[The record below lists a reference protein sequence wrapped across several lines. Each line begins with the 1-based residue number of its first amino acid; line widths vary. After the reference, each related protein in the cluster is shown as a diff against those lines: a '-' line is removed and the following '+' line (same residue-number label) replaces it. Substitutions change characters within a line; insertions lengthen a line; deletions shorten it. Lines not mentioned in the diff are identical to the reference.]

1 MVNRRYL
8 VRRAA
13 FALLSFYAVLSLVF
27 FVIALA
33 PDPSKAVL
41 AWQGGSQAEVQNLLA
56 AKGRTQPLLDR
67 YVGYLWDITTLDWG
81 RTTGRFGR
89 GGPKVFDVLARHLPY
104 TLVYVVPAVLVG
116 FAGGIGLG
124 VYAAL
129 NNGGYLDRAVQ
140 SVGYFGF
147 GIPSFFLAELALF
160 ALEKQYDI
168 LNFTI
173 GRQGSRFYKAGEPF
187 NIWTVDNLLQFGVIA
202 AILSVGLAAGQLR
215 YARSECLEYVN
226 SDFVKLA
233 RAKGASGWR
242 VMAHVA
248 RNAALPLMAM
258 FLADLVTVLVVQVF
272 VLEFVFN
279 VPGIGQMGIVAV
291 KQRDLP
297 FVMGITIVVAGFGVV
312 ANFLQDVGLGA
323 IDPRTDTE

>member
-1 MVNRRYL
+1 VNSRYVLRRG
-8 VRRAA
+8 A
-13 FALLSFYAVLSLVF
+13 FAVVSFYAVLSLAF

-33 PDPSKAVL
+33 PDPNQAVL
-41 AWQGGSQAEVQNLLA
+41 AWQGGSEEDIQNLLA
-56 AKGRTQPLLDR
+56 AKGQTQPIMER

-89 GGPKVFDVLARHLPY
+89 GGPKVFDVLAQHLPY
-104 TLVYVVPAVLVG
+104 TLVYAVPAVIVG

-129 NNGGYLDRAVQ
+129 NRGGSLDRVVQ

-147 GIPSFFLAELALF
+147 GIPNFFFAELALF
-160 ALEKQYDI
+160 ALEKQYGI
-168 LNFTI
+168 LDFTI
-173 GRQGSRFYKAGEPF
+173 GRQNAQFYQPGDLF
-187 NIWTVDNLLQFGVIA
+187 NIWTVENLLQFGVIA
-202 AILSVGLAAGQLR
+202 AILSVALVAGQLR

-233 RAKGASGWR
+233 RAKGASEWR

-258 FLADLVTVLVVQVF
+258 FLADLVTVLVVHVF
-272 VLEFVFN
+272 ILEFVFN

-323 IDPRTDTE
+323 VDPRTDTN

>member
-1 MVNRRYL
+1 MNGRYVLRRGT
-8 VRRAA
+8 
-13 FALLSFYAVLSLVF
+13 FAVVSFYTVLSLAF

-33 PDPSKAVL
+33 PDPNKALL
-41 AWQGGSQAEVQNLLA
+41 AYQGGSEEQVQNLLA
-56 AKGRTQPLLDR
+56 AKGRTQPLFDR
-67 YVGYLWDITTLDWG
+67 YLGYLWDITTLDWG

-104 TLVYVVPAVLVG
+104 TLVYAVPAVVVG

-129 NNGGYLDRAVQ
+129 NSGGRLDRIVQ

-147 GIPSFFLAELALF
+147 GIPNFFFAELALF
-160 ALEKQYDI
+160 ALETEYDLI
-168 LNFTI
+168 DFTI
-173 GRQGSRFYKAGEPF
+173 GRQSARFYQPGELF
-187 NIWTVDNLLQFGVIA
+187 NIWTVENLLQFGVIA
-202 AILSVGLAAGQLR
+202 AILSVALVAGQLR

-233 RAKGASGWR
+233 RAKGASEWR
-242 VMAHVA
+242 VMMHVA

-258 FLADLVTVLVVQVF
+258 FLADLVTVLVVHVF

-323 IDPRTDTE
+323 VDPRTDAN

>member
-1 MVNRRYL
+1 MNSRYVL
-8 VRRAA
+8 QRGA
-13 FALLSFYAVLSLVF
+13 FAVVSFYAVLSLAF

-33 PDPSKAVL
+33 PDPNQAVL
-41 AWQGGSQAEVQNLLA
+41 AWQGGSQEEVQNLLA
-56 AKGRTQPLLDR
+56 AKGQTQPIMER
-67 YVGYLWDITTLDWG
+67 YVGYLWDVTTLDWG

-89 GGPKVFDVLARHLPY
+89 GGPKVFDVLAKHLPY
-104 TLVYVVPAVLVG
+104 TLVYAVPAVVVG

-129 NNGGYLDRAVQ
+129 NSGGHLDRVVQ

-147 GIPSFFLAELALF
+147 GIPNFFFAELALF
-160 ALEKQYDI
+160 ALETEYDVI
-168 LNFTI
+168 DFTI
-173 GRQGSRFYKAGEPF
+173 GRQSARFYTPGELF
-187 NIWTVDNLLQFGVIA
+187 DIWTVENLLQFGVIA
-202 AILSVGLAAGQLR
+202 AILGVALVAGQLR

-226 SDFVKLA
+226 SSFVKLA
-233 RAKGASGWR
+233 RAKGASEWR

-258 FLADLVTVLVVQVF
+258 FLADLVTVLVVHVF

-323 IDPRTDTE
+323 VDPRTDAN

>member
-1 MVNRRYL
+1 VNRRYVL
-8 VRRAA
+8 RRAA
-13 FALLSFYAVLSLVF
+13 FAVVSFYTVLSLAF

-33 PDPSKAVL
+33 PDPNQAVA
-41 AWQGGSQAEVQNLLA
+41 AWQGASQEEIQNLLA
-56 AKGRTQPLLDR
+56 AKGRNQPILQR
-67 YVGYLWDITTLDWG
+67 YVGYLWDVTTLDWG

-89 GGPKVFDVLARHLPY
+89 GGPKVFDVLAKHLPY
-104 TLVYVVPAVLVG
+104 TLVYAVPAVVVG

-129 NNGGYLDRAVQ
+129 NSGGRLDRVVQ

-147 GIPSFFLAELALF
+147 GIPNFFFAELALF
-160 ALEKQYDI
+160 ALEEQYGI
-168 LNFTI
+168 LDFTI
-173 GRQGSRFYKAGEPF
+173 GRQNARFYVPGELF
-187 NIWTVDNLLQFGVIA
+187 DIWTVDNLLQFGVIA
-202 AILSVGLAAGQLR
+202 AILSVALVAGQLR

-233 RAKGASGWR
+233 RAKGASEGR

-258 FLADLVTVLVVQVF
+258 FLADLVTVLVVHVF

-323 IDPRTDTE
+323 VDPRTDAN

>member
-1 MVNRRYL
+1 LRRGT
-8 VRRAA
+8 
-13 FALLSFYAVLSLVF
+13 FAVVSFYTVLSLAF

-33 PDPSKAVL
+33 PDPNEGLL
-41 AWQGGSQAEVQNLLA
+41 AYQGGSEEQVQNLLA
-56 AKGRTQPLLDR
+56 AKGRTQPLFDR
-67 YVGYLWDITTLDWG
+67 YLEYLWDITTLDWG

-104 TLVYVVPAVLVG
+104 TLVYAVPAVIVG

-124 VYAAL
+124 AYAAL
-129 NNGGYLDRAVQ
+129 NSGGRLDRVIQ

-147 GIPSFFLAELALF
+147 GIPNFFFAELALF
-160 ALEKQYDI
+160 ALETQYGI
-168 LNFTI
+168 LDFTI
-173 GRQGSRFYKAGEPF
+173 GRQNPRFYQPGELF
-187 NIWTVDNLLQFGVIA
+187 DIWAVDNLMQFGVIA
-202 AILSVGLAAGQLR
+202 AILSVALVAGQLR

-226 SDFVKLA
+226 ADFVKLA
-233 RAKGASGWR
+233 RAKGASKSR

-258 FLADLVTVLVVQVF
+258 FLGDLVTVLAVHVF

-323 IDPRTDTE
+323 VDPRTDAN

>member
-1 MVNRRYL
+1 MNGRYVL
-8 VRRAA
+8 QRGV
-13 FALLSFYAVLSLVF
+13 FAVVSFYAVVSLAF

-33 PDPSKAVL
+33 PDPNQAVL
-41 AWQGGSQAEVQNLLA
+41 AWQGASQEEVQNLLA
-56 AKGRTQPLLDR
+56 AKGQTQPIAER
-67 YVGYLWDITTLDWG
+67 YLGYLWDVTTLDWG

-89 GGPKVFDVLARHLPY
+89 GGPKVFDVLATHLPY
-104 TLVYVVPAVLVG
+104 TLVYALPAVVVG

-129 NNGGYLDRAVQ
+129 NSGGHLDRVVQ

-147 GIPSFFLAELALF
+147 GIPNFFFAELALF
-160 ALEKQYDI
+160 ALETEYD
-168 LNFTI
+168 LVDFTI
-173 GRQGSRFYKAGEPF
+173 GRQSARFYQPGALF
-187 NIWTVDNLLQFGVIA
+187 DIWTVENLLQFGVIA
-202 AILSVGLAAGQLR
+202 AILSVALVAGQLR

-226 SDFVKLA
+226 SDFVTLA
-233 RAKGASGWR
+233 RAKGASEWR

-258 FLADLVTVLVVQVF
+258 FLADLVTVLVVHVF

-323 IDPRTDTE
+323 VDPRTDAN

>member
-1 MVNRRYL
+1 VNSRYVLRRG
-8 VRRAA
+8 A
-13 FALLSFYAVLSLVF
+13 FAVASFYAVLSLAF

-33 PDPSKAVL
+33 PDPNQAVL
-41 AWQGGSQAEVQNLLA
+41 AWQGASQEEVQNLLA
-56 AKGRTQPLLDR
+56 AKGRTQPIADR
-67 YVGYLWDITTLDWG
+67 YVGYLWDVTTLDWG

-89 GGPKVFDVLARHLPY
+89 GGPKVFDVLAKHLPY
-104 TLVYVVPAVLVG
+104 TLVYAVPAVVVG

-129 NNGGYLDRAVQ
+129 NSGGHLDRVVQ
-140 SVGYFGF
+140 SVGYLGF
-147 GIPSFFLAELALF
+147 GIPNFFFAELALF
-160 ALEKQYDI
+160 ALETEYDVI
-168 LNFTI
+168 DFTI
-173 GRQGSRFYKAGEPF
+173 GRQSARFYQPGELF
-187 NIWTVDNLLQFGVIA
+187 DIWTVENLLQFGVIA
-202 AILSVGLAAGQLR
+202 AILAVALVAGQLR

-233 RAKGASGWR
+233 RAKGASEWR
-242 VMAHVA
+242 VMSHVA

-258 FLADLVTVLVVQVF
+258 FLADLVTVLVVHVF

-323 IDPRTDTE
+323 VDPRTDSN